1 MTDKVLCPWCGSE
14 MRRVCYERG
23 KLYQAYMKCNG
34 CDATG
39 PVSLSH
45 NEMGVRDQARAAALR
60 RYEPPVRPLTLEEVK
75 VKYTGID
82 EGTVLLVEEKEN
94 HYC

>member
-14 MRRVCYERG
+14 MRCVCYERG

-39 PVSLSH
+39 PVLLSH
-45 NEMGVRDQARAAALR
+45 NEMDVRNQARAAALR
-60 RYEPPVRPLTLEEVK
+60 RYEPPCKPLTLEELVD
-75 VKYTGID
+75 TTDNTSGFHR
-82 EGTVLLVEEKEN
+82 GVLL
-94 HYC
+94 